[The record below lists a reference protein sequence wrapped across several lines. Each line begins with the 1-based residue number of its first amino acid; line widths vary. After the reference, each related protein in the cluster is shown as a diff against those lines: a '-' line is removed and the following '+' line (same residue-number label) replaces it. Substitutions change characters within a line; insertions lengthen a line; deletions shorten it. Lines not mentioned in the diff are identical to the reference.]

1 MVEKILIHKLLGETP
16 LEALERTRIEEGIS
30 DDVPMTYAGR
40 LDPAAEG
47 KLLILLG
54 EECKNK
60 DMYLGLNKTYKAE
73 ILIGISTDT
82 YDMLG
87 LPTVG
92 RFEDLSEDTLLVQV
106 QAFLQTSL
114 GRHLQSYPP
123 YSSKTVDG
131 VQLHTLARAGT
142 DVELPTH
149 EVELYSYGDLCIDI
163 VTGED
168 VLMRAAKV
176 VGSVRG
182 DFRQEE
188 IAQAWQQAVLDD
200 SKEYWLVSLTLSVSS
215 GYYIRQLAQDLSQG
229 LGTGACLYSLIRT
242 ALN

>member
-1 MVEKILIHKLLGETP
+1 MQKLLIHKLLGETP

-47 KLLILLG
+47 KMLILLG

-60 DMYLGLNKTYKAE
+60 DTYLGLDKTYKAE
-73 ILIGISTDT
+73 ILIGVSTDT

-87 LPTVG
+87 IPTAGV
-92 RFEDLSEDTLLVQV
+92 FENLDEHVLLARV
-106 QAFLQTSL
+106 QAFLQASL
-114 GRHLQSYPP
+114 GRHVQSYPP

-149 EVELYSYGDLCIDI
+149 EVELYSYSDFFIDI

-168 VLMRAAKV
+168 VLMRAARV

-188 IAQAWQQAVLDD
+188 IAQAWQQTVLDD

-215 GYYIRQLAQDLSQG
+215 GYYIRQFAQDLGQS